1 MKILFLIS
9 LKLFII
15 QLLFSQQ
22 EVINSSG
29 DELINIQQKIHYT
42 RKAVVFPSLLQAGK
56 NNTYYVNHHQSL
68 YVTDSAILV
77 VNTETGKTEKKLSLT
92 NPDRKSDEL
101 SESETNSFP
110 ATNPQDGWVTY
121 AECEAF
127 VHNPTPTYFSAE
139 WTVLSPPLKKSD
151 QLIYIFD
158 GLSGTH
164 SFYDGST
171 ITYIIQPVLQWGP
184 SPAGG
189 GNYWAICNW
198 FVTNKGQYFHDSL
211 IRVTPGDKL
220 QGIVKVISHSDSTYT
235 YNSRFLGYGNGLD
248 IHNSKALDRGYL
260 ALETYGVRDCKENP
274 ADEKIKMF
282 NIQMIV
288 NDDYPPFKWHI
299 FNIITNCRAFT
310 NVINESSR
318 NGEIN
323 IHFHKPPSDDGFED
337 LYIYPN
343 PTQDIL
349 HISITDPIIRCR
361 IEIYNGLGILVLSET
376 HEVLEYLYDLNL
388 DKYPPGIY
396 FIKFYY
402 QKNPYTKETN
412 HTFKFIKTGR

>member
-1 MKILFLIS
+1 MKRFYLIF
-9 LKLFII
+9 LKLFLI

-22 EVINSSG
+22 GFINSSV
-29 DELINIQQKIHYT
+29 DELIYHQQKVHNT

-68 YVTDSAILV
+68 YITDSAILV
-77 VNTETGKTEKKLSLT
+77 VNRETGKTEKKLSLK

-101 SESETNSFP
+101 SESGTNSFP

-121 AECEAF
+121 TECEIFA
-127 VHNPTPTYFSAE
+127 PIPGPTYFSAE
-139 WTVLSPPLKKSD
+139 WTVPSPPLKKSD
-151 QLIYIFD
+151 QLIYIFN

-171 ITYIIQPVLQWGP
+171 ITYILQPVLHWGP

-211 IRVTPGDKL
+211 IRVNPGDKL
-220 QGIVKVISHSDSTYT
+220 QGIIKLMARSDSTYS
-235 YNSRFLGYGNGLD
+235 YNSSFGGYGEGLD
-248 IHNSKALDRGYL
+248 IHNTKGLGTGYL
-260 ALETYGVRDCKENP
+260 TLETYGVRDCKENP
-274 ADEKIKMF
+274 ADEKLRMF
-282 NIQMIV
+282 HIQIINNSTYTTGHWFTYNM
-288 NDDYPPFKWHI
+288 
-299 FNIITNCRAFT
+299 ITNCGAFT
-310 NVINESSR
+310 NIINESSR

-343 PTQDIL
+343 PMQDIL
-349 HISITDPIIRCR
+349 HISITYPVISCR
-361 IEIYNGLGILVLSET
+361 IEIYNALGILVLSET
-376 HEVLEYLYDLNL
+376 HDVLEYLYDLNL
-388 DKYPPGIY
+388 DKFPPGIY
-396 FIKFYY
+396 FIKLYY
-402 QKNPYTKETN
+402 QKDPYTQETN